1 MHVHQN
7 AIFMCAPALPYV
19 AACLAVSLDTH
30 SKIQYNR
37 RRDKDVNL
45 SLKEEGWLV
54 LRFWESDIETD
65 IGRVVEAVREALYR
79 RRDSK

>member
-1 MHVHQN
+1 MFN
-7 AIFMCAPALPYV
+7 KGPKT
-19 AACLAVSLDTH
+19 LDTH